1 MGYVER
7 NAGGWTELRVH
18 GVAGTAPESVL
29 EHPHAAQVAGN
40 EDAGFLRRLW
50 EARSVSADTPR
61 RRREAY
67 SWGGLTSGDNTR
79 ALWLLL
85 LPFMLLNV
93 AFYMTPYRRPPGST
107 DRTDRRR
114 DRAAAAVQR
123 VLALSFTVTFTLTTI
138 GVAMDLVG
146 WQCAAGRPQGADVC
160 GTSWLSWLSWAWL
173 DQPGRQVAVTA
184 LAPLAVAGLLWGLA
198 GSTWNRM
205 ESVEITQERPGYET
219 EICTPLEDRA
229 MWNGRA
235 TVRRLRAVHV
245 ATAVTLPGV
254 FALAT
259 LGWRTAWPLL
269 VPQLVLLA
277 VMLILVI
284 APGAWSRRTPAA
296 DSAANPEQKQRQRAG
311 EQRDRYHW
319 MPRIAL
325 VLTGAALVAVWVGD
339 TVEPVGTLP
348 WLVMTVQG
356 LFVAQALALL
366 VLLVICVRLAARA
379 AEVRGDG
386 PPAGAPDPADRPVD
400 PRPAWRGLAM
410 PAVAMLAWVLA
421 GGFSAGVVLR
431 TAQTL
436 GTPVARGQ
444 RSGEPYP
451 LVVPTAYQWVA
462 VAALALGVV
471 AVLVGV
477 VAWWRLGRSTA
488 MAPTVEQ
495 AYGAAA
501 RANPERR
508 DEIARAWAR
517 ATALRAEVERAL
529 GVLLVLTVVV
539 LVAGVVGFMSYG
551 PRLLSEASPLV
562 AVASLA
568 LTGFVVGLLAV
579 GRQAYRNPATRR
591 SVGIIWDLG
600 TFWPRAVHPLAP
612 PCYAERALPDLMRRL
627 RHLTMG
633 GRVLLSCH
641 SQGSV
646 LGAALLLQ
654 IERPA
659 SARTALLTYGAPLAR
674 IYARFFPVY
683 FSREA
688 LTRLGLFLSDD
699 PADHTGR
706 TAWRWRN
713 LHRPSDPIGGA
724 VFVDRLPVFP
734 RAAHPG
740 ADPGDVDRPLLDPV
754 FPRAAGDPCYPRIRG
769 HSRYFTDPAFGWTA
783 DALQRGTLPRPA
795 GARAAPGTVSRGGDG
810 ARGRA

>member
-184 LAPLAVAGLLWGLA
+184 LVPLAVAGLLWGLA

-348 WLVMTVQG
+348 WLVTTVQG

-379 AEVRGDG
+379 AEVRETG
-386 PPAGAPDPADRPVD
+386 RL
-400 PRPAWRGLAM
+400 R
-410 PAVAMLAWVLA
+410 VLPTR
-421 GGFSAGVVLR
+421 R
-431 TAQTL
+431 T
-436 GTPVARGQ
+436 
-444 RSGEPYP
+444 
-451 LVVPTAYQWVA
+451 
-462 VAALALGVV
+462 
-471 AVLVGV
+471 
-477 VAWWRLGRSTA
+477 GRST
-488 MAPTVEQ
+488 PGRR
-495 AYGAAA
+495 GAAW
-501 RANPERR
+501 RCRPSRCWR
-508 DEIARAWAR
+508 GCSR
-517 ATALRAEVERAL
+517 
-529 GVLLVLTVVV
+529 
-539 LVAGVVGFMSYG
+539 VGSRPGWCCG
-551 PRLLSEASPLV
+551 PRRPSAPRSPAGSAAASP
-562 AVASLA
+562 
-568 LTGFVVGLLAV
+568 
-579 GRQAYRNPATRR
+579 TR
-591 SVGIIWDLG
+591 S
-600 TFWPRAVHPLAP
+600 
-612 PCYAERALPDLMRRL
+612 
-627 RHLTMG
+627 
-633 GRVLLSCH
+633 S
-641 SQGSV
+641 S
-646 LGAALLLQ
+646 
-654 IERPA
+654 
-659 SARTALLTYGAPLAR
+659 
-674 IYARFFPVY
+674 
-683 FSREA
+683 
-688 LTRLGLFLSDD
+688 
-699 PADHTGR
+699 
-706 TAWRWRN
+706 
-713 LHRPSDPIGGA
+713 
-724 VFVDRLPVFP
+724 
-734 RAAHPG
+734 
-740 ADPGDVDRPLLDPV
+740 
-754 FPRAAGDPCYPRIRG
+754 
-769 HSRYFTDPAFGWTA
+769 
-783 DALQRGTLPRPA
+783 PRPTS
-795 GARAAPGTVSRGGDG
+795 GSPSRPWPSGSSPSWSGWSPGGG
-810 ARGRA
+810 